1 MFTSTL
7 FATVKT
13 WKQLK
18 CPSIDECIKKMSD
31 IHRHIY
37 QEQTGGSQ
45 RGGISE
51 TSEGSK
57 KQQTSSYN
65 RDVNV
70 MYNREINQ

>member
-1 MFTSTL
+1 MHKEDVRYTHTY
-7 FATVKT
+7 THT
-13 WKQLK
+13 
-18 CPSIDECIKKMSD
+18 D
-31 IHRHIY
+31 RHIY

-57 KQQTSSYN
+57 KQQTSSYMVN
-65 RDVNV
+65 KSWDVNV